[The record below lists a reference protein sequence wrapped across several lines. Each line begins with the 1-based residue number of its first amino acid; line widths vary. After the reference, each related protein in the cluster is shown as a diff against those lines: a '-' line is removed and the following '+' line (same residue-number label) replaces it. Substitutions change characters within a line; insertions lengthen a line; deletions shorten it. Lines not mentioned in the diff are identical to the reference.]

1 MTCRDI
7 DWREELNVNI
17 GNVLIVLCSNQYAIK
32 DKSSSMVQEVVYGY
46 ANSHSSLSVD
56 SYSRDETS
64 QMVHTLKH

>member
-1 MTCRDI
+1 
-7 DWREELNVNI
+7 
-17 GNVLIVLCSNQYAIK
+17 VLIVLCSNQYAIK